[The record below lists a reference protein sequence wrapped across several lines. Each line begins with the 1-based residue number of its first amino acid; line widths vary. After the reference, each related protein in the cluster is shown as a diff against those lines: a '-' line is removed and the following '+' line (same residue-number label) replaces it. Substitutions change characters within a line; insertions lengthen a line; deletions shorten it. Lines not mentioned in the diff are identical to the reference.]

1 MTRFVPQT
9 TGDGSPTFF
18 SPDFNEL
25 FHSHYGARQEAI
37 AKFVEPTAIVQTAA
51 TGQVSI
57 LDICYGLGYNTAAA
71 LEAIWI
77 AHPDCR
83 VTAVGLEL
91 DPQVPQAAIPLLAT
105 CFPSV
110 QSGLSALATTGQFVD
125 DRLDARLLLGDAR
138 QTIHT
143 LIVEGFQADAIFL
156 DPFSPP
162 HCPHLW
168 TVEFLHQVSRCLA
181 PTGKL
186 ATYSCAAAVRSAL
199 LLAGLQIGSTPPVGR
214 RAPGTIAAWNGDTLP
229 PLAPHEQEHLLT
241 RAAIPYRDFSL
252 QDTAEVIVSRR
263 QAEQVASELEPASR
277 WRQRWLHQAWASVSK

>member
-1 MTRFVPQT
+1 MTRFIPQP
-9 TGDGSPTFF
+9 TGDGSQTFF

-37 AKFVEPTAIVQTAA
+37 AKFVEPTAIVQAAA
-51 TGQVSI
+51 TGQVNI
-57 LDICYGLGYNTAAA
+57 LDVCYGLGYNTAAA
-71 LEAIWI
+71 LEAIWT
-77 AHPDCR
+77 AHPTCC

-110 QSGLSALATTGQFVD
+110 QSVLLTLATTGQVTD
-125 DRLDARLLLGDAR
+125 DRLEARLLLGDAR
-138 QTIHT
+138 QTIHM
-143 LIVEGFQADAIFL
+143 LIAEGFQADAIFL

-168 TVEFLHQVSRCLA
+168 TVEFLRQVSRCLA

-199 LLAGLQIGSTPPVGR
+199 LMAGLQIGSTPPVGR
-214 RAPGTIAAWNGDTLP
+214 RAPGTIAAWSSHALP
-229 PLAPHEQEHLLT
+229 PLALHEQEHLLT
-241 RAAIPYRDFSL
+241 RAAIPYRDPSL
-252 QDTAEVIVSRR
+252 QDTAEVIITRR
-263 QAEQVASELEPASR
+263 QSEQATSELESASR
-277 WRQRWLHQAWASVSK
+277 WRQRWLHQA